1 LTLFLDKY
9 HMDIQQI
16 NAGDHLLLHCT
27 NVIDAPNFSKIAN
40 SLAKIANSLA
50 KNNINGA
57 TVDYSTSNKFDY
69 TVFHKVFSAIEKI
82 LHDHLNKEVS
92 LTGFCW
98 HKNSRNVGW
107 HTHQKQFSTDPFN
120 FSLPNRYVVV
130 FYLHKE
136 WDNVFGGSLKVGESE
151 NNPIQS
157 FKCDPNSCV
166 IHSASLSHG
175 IEWLDVDFL
184 NTNLN
189 RIVIYSHWI
198 EVERND
204 TSSN

>member
-40 SLAKIANSLA
+40 SLAKIANPSR
-50 KNNINGA
+50 KNGEA
-57 TVDYSTSNKFDY
+57 VDYSTSNKFEY

-107 HTHQKQFSTDPFN
+107 HTHQKEFSTDPFN